1 MRCGARFTSVSR
13 RGAAEL
19 RAEVIALNG
28 MEDHVHLV
36 VRLNATLS
44 AAALAKQVKGSSSHL
59 VRQILGRE
67 EFKWQE
73 GYGAFT
79 ISPWDVF
86 KVREYVRR
94 RQQEHHRDRT
104 TKDVLESLG

>member
-1 MRCGARFTSVSR
+1 M
-13 RGAAEL
+13 
-19 RAEVIALNG
+19 RAEMIALNG
-28 MEDHVHLV
+28 MEDHVYLV
-36 VRLNATLS
+36 VRLT
-44 AAALAKQVKGSSSHL
+44 AALSTAALVKQVKGSSSHL

-79 ISPWDVF
+79 ISPWDVG
-86 KVREYVRR
+86 KVREYVR

-104 TKDVLESLG
+104 TKDVLESYG